1 MKPYL
6 ITASA
11 EILTL
16 AKAKEHLA
24 VDHTVHDASLI
35 PDLILAAQSAWEEDS
50 GRVLL
55 DSTWEQAF
63 ENWPVGYFELDR
75 YPVSSITS
83 IKYTG
88 EDGVEQT
95 LSSSIYL
102 LSAQPYR
109 KPRVYLKNAQTWPSV
124 TLQVGSPIKVRFKA
138 GDATVSAI
146 PQDILA
152 AIKVKLGDLYADRD
166 GMAEVRTR
174 AGQLIGSER
183 VWQWATRR
191 HRIEA

>member
-6 ITASA
+6 IIAATENAISDD
-11 EILTL
+11 
-16 AKAKEHLA
+16 KAKGHLKI
-24 VDHTVHDASLI
+24 DHADEN
-35 PDLILAAQSAWEEDS
+35 DLVSDLLRAAQSAWEEDS
-50 GRVLL
+50 GRILL

-63 ENWPVGYFELDR
+63 EYWPIGCFELDR
-75 YPVSSITS
+75 YPVSAITS

-88 EDGVEQT
+88 EDGAEQT

-138 GDATVSAI
+138 GDATVATI

-166 GMAEVRTR
+166 GMAEIRTR
-174 AGQLIGSER
+174 SGQLIGSER

>member
-6 ITASA
+6 ITAASGNA
-11 EILTL
+11 ISDEKV
-16 AKAKEHLA
+16 KAHLK
-24 VDHTVHDASLI
+24 VDHADEN
-35 PDLILAAQSAWEEDS
+35 DLIADLLKAAQSAFEEDS

-63 ENWPVGYFELDR
+63 DHWPLGYFELDR
-75 YPVSSITS
+75 YPVTSIES
-83 IKYTG
+83 IKYTP
-88 EDGVEQT
+88 EDGIEQT
-95 LSSSIYL
+95 LSASVYL

-109 KPRVYLKNAQTWPSV
+109 KPRVYLKNAQVWPSV
-124 TLQVGSPIKVRFKA
+124 TLQVGSPIRVRFKA
-138 GDATVSAI
+138 GDATAAAI

-152 AIKVKLGDLYADRD
+152 AIKVKIGDLYADRD
-166 GMAEVRTR
+166 GMAEMRAR